1 MAAPATAYRLALP
14 PGRYGIVGAL
24 RSEWTKLRT
33 VRSTTWSLAV
43 TVVLVIGIGILA
55 TAATAS
61 RWRSGQFEDRLFFDP
76 VSVSLTG
83 YFVGQ
88 LALGVL
94 GVLAMSAEYGT
105 GSIRSTFAS
114 IPRRPLVLVAKVLVF
129 GAVALV
135 VAEVVSF
142 AAFFIGQALLSGA
155 APTATL
161 SRPGVLRAVA
171 GGGLYLTV
179 LGLFALGLA
188 SVIRHTAAAITT
200 FVGILFILPLV
211 IAAFPA
217 SIGHPIG
224 KFMPL
229 VIGNAMTA
237 TTPRGAHVDFLPS
250 FAPWTGFGL
259 LCAYTAVS
267 LVIGGVVMVRRDP

>member
-1 MAAPATAYRLALP
+1 MVADAPTVGLSVP
-14 PGRYGIVGAL
+14 PGHYGLVRAL

-33 VRSTTWSLAV
+33 VRSTVWSLAV
-43 TVVLVIGIGILA
+43 TIVLVIGIGILA
-55 TAATAS
+55 SAAVAS
-61 RWRSGQFEDRLFFDP
+61 HWRSGHVEDRAFFDP
-76 VSVSLTG
+76 TSVSLTG

-94 GVLAMSAEYGT
+94 GVLTVSAEYGT
-105 GSIRSTFAS
+105 GSIRSTFAA
-114 IPRRPLVLVAKVLVF
+114 IPHRPLVLAAKTLVF

-142 AAFFIGQALLSGA
+142 SAFFIGQALLSGS
-155 APTATL
+155 APTASL
-161 SRPGVLRAVA
+161 SQPDVLRAVA

-200 FVGILFILPLV
+200 FVGVLLILPLV

-224 KFMPL
+224 KYLPL
-229 VIGNAMTA
+229 IIGNAMTA

-250 FAPWTGFGL
+250 FAPWTGFAL
-259 LCAYTAVS
+259 LCAYTAVA
-267 LVIGGVVMVRRDP
+267 LVAGAAIMVRRDP